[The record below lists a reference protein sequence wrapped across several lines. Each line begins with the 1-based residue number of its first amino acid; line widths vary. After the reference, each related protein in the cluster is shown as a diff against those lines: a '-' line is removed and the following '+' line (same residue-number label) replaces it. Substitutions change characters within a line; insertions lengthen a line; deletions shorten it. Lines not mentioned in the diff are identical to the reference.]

1 MLKLNY
7 TVRCQTNPDRYV
19 YDGWQTEIIRT
30 CGSETLRCGK
40 YVFFSSDVEEMKI
53 FLYQEDNYKI

>member
-1 MLKLNY
+1 MVELDY

-40 YVFFSSDVEEMKI
+40 YILIS
-53 FLYQEDNYKI
+53 

>member
-1 MLKLNY
+1 MFM
-7 TVRCQTNPDRYV
+7 T
-19 YDGWQTEIIRT
+19 DGRQRLYA
-30 CGSETLRCGK
+30 ETLRCGK